1 MLIYTHAKQ
10 WIYIQHDGQ
19 IKLIARFWSS
29 CMVCD
34 CTRDLGVETDSYVSH
49 RQSNAISYCVRH
61 PIRKKSS

>member
-34 CTRDLGVETDSYVSH
+34 CTRDLGVETDPYV
-49 RQSNAISYCVRH
+49 
-61 PIRKKSS
+61 